1 MYTGEY
7 LYKIFNSKSKNIG
20 STFNPITA
28 KTDAFR
34 RLLRYV
40 ELRYVELRRVG
51 NYLNDAIMNLFES
64 LGNLAPDWS
73 NLPYS
78 SFTSQ

>member
-7 LYKIFNSKSKNIG
+7 LYKIFNSKSKNTG
-20 STFNPITA
+20 STFNPTTA

-40 ELRYVELRRVG
+40 ELRRFG
-51 NYLNDAIMNLFES
+51 DYLNDAIMNRFES

>member
-40 ELRYVELRRVG
+40 EPRRFE

>member
-40 ELRYVELRRVG
+40 ELRRVG

>member
-40 ELRYVELRRVG
+40 EIERLG

>member
-7 LYKIFNSKSKNIG
+7 LYKIFNSKSKNTG

-40 ELRYVELRRVG
+40 ELGRFG
-51 NYLNDAIMNLFES
+51 NYLNDAIMNRFES

>member
-7 LYKIFNSKSKNIG
+7 LYKIFNSKSKNTG
-20 STFNPITA
+20 STFNPTTA
-28 KTDAFR
+28 KTDALR

-40 ELRYVELRRVG
+40 ELGRFE
-51 NYLNDAIMNLFES
+51 NYLNDAIMNRFES